1 MGEGDVR
8 VAQVL
13 GRLISGV
20 AQEAIL
26 LADQLDGR
34 GYEMTV
40 VRGAAGS
47 GEERLEAAME
57 GLAASR
63 GVRLRSVEGMRGR
76 APRPA
81 DARALRNMRAALA
94 ELRPDILHTH
104 ASKGGAVGR
113 SAALLSRDRPKV
125 VIHTFHGHLLD
136 RHFSRARSAVFRG
149 IERTLA
155 RRTTRI
161 VAIAPEI
168 KDDLVRLGIAPADR
182 IEVIPIGLD
191 LDRFDPAEATPAARA
206 KARAAL
212 GLPGEAT
219 VVTLVGRL
227 ARVKRVDR
235 FLRVAERLARAGD
248 LHFLVVGT
256 GELEDELRGSPE
268 ARALGDRLIWGGYR
282 DDIAGVYRA
291 TDVLVST
298 SEIEG
303 TPIALI
309 EGQAAGLP
317 VVCTDIVGVQTAV
330 RDGSTGLLVAP
341 DDEAG
346 LAAAVQRVLG
356 DRELAAELG
365 RAGREHA
372 LSEFSLERL
381 GERWDDLYKTLLDE
395 ARRDEA
401 A

>member
-40 VRGAAGS
+40 VRGAAGP

-57 GLAASR
+57 DLAERR

-81 DARALRNMRAALA
+81 DARALVNMRSALA

-113 SAALLSRDRPKV
+113 LAALLSRNRPKV
-125 VIHTFHGHLLD
+125 IIHTFHGHLLD
-136 RHFSRARSAVFRG
+136 RHFSKARSSVFRQ
-149 IERTLA
+149 IERRLA

-182 IEVIPIGLD
+182 IEVLPIGLD
-191 LDRFDPAEATPAARA
+191 LERFDPAGSGPEDRARA
-206 KARAAL
+206 REAL
-212 GLPGEAT
+212 GLPAAGP

-235 FLRVAERLARAGD
+235 FLRVAERLSGSGD
-248 LHFLVVGT
+248 ASFLVVGT
-256 GELEDELRGSPE
+256 GELEGELRDSPE
-268 ARALGDRLIWGGYR
+268 ARRLGGRLVWAGYR
-282 DDIAGVYRA
+282 DDVETVYRA
-291 TDVLVST
+291 TDALVST

-317 VVCTDIVGVQTAV
+317 VVCTDIVGVRTVV
-330 RDGSTGLLVAP
+330 RDGETGLLVP
-341 DDEAG
+341 PEDEAG
-346 LAAAVQRVLG
+346 LADAVSRVLS
-356 DRELAAELG
+356 DRELAERLG
-365 RAGREHA
+365 RAGRKHA
-372 LSEFSLERL
+372 VAEFSLQRL
-381 GERWDDLYKTLLDE
+381 GERWDSLYRRLLDE
-395 ARRDEA
+395 AG
-401 A
+401 